1 MSFVVDAIGSALGM
15 DKTGFFVPQTE
26 DQLRRFMYVSS
37 RDNMPSLLGD
47 VYYDNGN
54 WFGTNV
60 QPYDTWNLRI
70 MKFNTAPVDFKVTD
84 NGSERTVSG
93 LAVGKN
99 MKGETIY
106 LDVTGYQNASGRVQ
120 YLDRTNTDNA
130 EKFFTQNSLYGTG
143 SSSQQGSS
151 GQQGSTGQQNTPQQ
165 GTPNTGAT
173 FEDTGADRNNALIS
187 QMTQGNKNIL
197 AGGANDMPT
206 TSAGVLEGLLTAGQ
220 RMAGGS
226 RGRLFNI

>member
-1 MSFVVDAIGSALGM
+1 MGFVSDAISGALGM
-15 DKTGFFVPQTE
+15 DETGYFTPTTE

-37 RDNMPSLLGD
+37 KDSMPSLLGD
-47 VYYDNGN
+47 VYYYNGN

-60 QPYDTWNLRI
+60 QPYDTWNLRL
-70 MKFNTAPVDFKVTD
+70 MKFNTSPVDFKVTD

-99 MKGETIY
+99 MKGETVY
-106 LDVTGYQNASGRVQ
+106 LDVTGYKSASGRVE
-120 YLDRTNTDNA
+120 YLNRTNTDNA
-130 EKFFTQNSLYGTG
+130 EKFFTQSSLYGT
-143 SSSQQGSS
+143 GSS
-151 GQQGSTGQQNTPQQ
+151 GQQGSTGQQGSSGQQNAPQQ

-187 QMTQGNKNIL
+187 QMTQGNENIL